1 MTLFNDSKSQVVES
15 LEVALF
21 FADSANV
28 ERLFPFM
35 QAELSMTEAAEH
47 LGLSKS
53 LMSYWVNRMRDLG
66 LLERMRVE
74 KRGRHKVPI
83 YRAIAQSFYVSLELL
98 PFEAGQKLR
107 EEMLRHIQQPL
118 EAALNRLVA
127 PHPQAW
133 HIHCYVQEGQEFLS
147 VKPNQGGL
155 EDQPFVHQL
164 GRVQLS
170 EARAEAFRLE
180 LRALLKRYSRDDLQ
194 GKSYLYQLALV
205 AEH

>member
-1 MTLFNDSKSQVVES
+1 MASSYDSQTQSVANR
-15 LEVALF
+15 EVALF
-21 FADSANV
+21 FADAIKV

-35 QAELSMTEAAEH
+35 EAERSLTEAAEY
-47 LGLSKS
+47 LDLSKS
-53 LMSYWVNRMRDLG
+53 LMSYWINRMQALG
-66 LLERMRVE
+66 LLQQVRVE

-83 YRAIAQSFYVSLELL
+83 YRASAQSFCIPLELL

-107 EEMLRHIQQPL
+107 EDMLRNIQGPL
-118 EAALNRLVA
+118 ETALNRLVA
-127 PHPQAW
+127 PYPEAW
-133 HIHCYVQEGQEFLS
+133 HIHCYVREGQNFLS
-147 VKPNQGGL
+147 VKPNQGAL
-155 EDQPFVHQL
+155 EEQPFVHQL

-180 LRALLKRYSRDDLQ
+180 LRDLLQRYSQDDPQ